1 VEWCL
6 LVAKI
11 FMYVSDSCR
20 CFTEAL
26 KCMDSCVPNFCYQ
39 ICIFITYA
47 IVVTYN
53 MTRKQTAVTFCLCV
67 EEINRSNVY
76 GMVASEM
83 N

>member
-1 VEWCL
+1 MKVFYRST
-6 LVAKI
+6 V
-11 FMYVSDSCR
+11 
-20 CFTEAL
+20 

-53 MTRKQTAVTFCLCV
+53 MTRKQTAVMFCLCV
-67 EEINRSNVY
+67 EEMDRSNVC

-83 N
+83 NC